1 MRVHVP
7 LESVGVVRG
16 VGQPLIPETCE
27 FELRD
32 FLHREHPRREREIR
46 DRLGED
52 AARVC
57 EQLVAVVADEHLVEG
72 LDLDVQLVQHLAE
85 ALRHGAE
92 HDRGVGLDDSES
104 LPRALLRREGVDQEF
119 ADGLQGHPQRLDLL
133 ADLPEKLFSPREGL
147 RRIPTET
154 HARRRRRRRILQPF
168 DFQRRRRVLLA
179 AHLQEN
185 HLGVWNFRTN
195 SNGVSGTHFLRRNRR
210 QLAVHALGR
219 NEVVDLLRLGVCERA
234 WRVGALVLEHLL
246 RLLENCAPPRHP
258 SHQRVS
264 LLVGAAGADEGLHA
278 ALAPPFSLPRQPVL
292 VLHPLH
298 QNDIASSAAPVLA
311 RDRQR
316 DNAARVD
323 FAIAV
328 VDAGHRV
335 RPII

>member
-46 DRLGED
+46 DRVERLPQRQRLLGELLERRSRARAGRARDRRELGED

-72 LDLDVQLVQHLAE
+72 LDLD

-92 HDRGVGLDDSES
+92 HDRGVGLDDSDR

-133 ADLPEKLFSPREGL
+133 ADLLEKLFSPREGL

-168 DFQRRRRVLLA
+168 DFQRRRVDA
-179 AHLQEN
+179 
-185 HLGVWNFRTN
+185 G
-195 SNGVSGTHFLRRNRR
+195 RRRR
-210 QLAVHALGR
+210 Q
-219 NEVVDLLRLGVCERA
+219 RLFER
-234 WRVGALVLEHLL
+234 
-246 RLLENCAPPRHP
+246 
-258 SHQRVS
+258 RVS